1 MLNCSIEFAPT
12 YVYDVHNA
20 GIAVFDCHPALSSS
34 ILPSFCSAFSQRWQ
48 SKEQRALE
56 LERADRASTIRLVC
70 DRSGMSSQNDRTA
83 LMSLVVHL
91 PRPGASGPRKCAI
104 TLGEKDQDDEEQ
116 QGGSDWN
123 EHCSRR
129 TRMTQ
134 CDSFQVLTNYR
145 RMISGLIRCCD
156 A

>member
-1 MLNCSIEFAPT
+1 MTSTTLALQYLTATLLCHRQYYPRFVLLSRNGGSRKSSARWSLKGRTERRPYAWCVTEVACRHRTIE
-12 YVYDVHNA
+12 
-20 GIAVFDCHPALSSS
+20 L
-34 ILPSFCSAFSQRWQ
+34 RWC
-48 SKEQRALE
+48 
-56 LERADRASTIRLVC
+56 T
-70 DRSGMSSQNDRTA
+70 

-104 TLGEKDQDDEEQ
+104 TLGEKDQEDEEQ